1 MQEALAANDDIKSI
15 LGMFDASLGK
25 QSNETSGRAIL
36 ARQRESDT
44 STFHFI
50 DNLSRAI
57 RHLGRVVIDL
67 VPHVYSG
74 PRILRI
80 VGEDGESKNVPV
92 NQPVPNPQADPQALE
107 TQQALD
113 KVYDLTTGRY
123 DVVVDTGPG
132 FNTKREEAAVQMTE
146 LIRAYPAAAQV
157 MMDLLAKNLD
167 WPGAD
172 EIAERFKAMLP
183 PQLQGVNPETQALQ
197 QQLMAVQQQAQQAI
211 GQLQTQLQQVQ
222 QDKTIDAKKLE
233 IDAYNAETKRLQAT
247 TTGML
252 PEQVQALVVQTLQ
265 QILASPPP
273 DSQPAN
279 PQAPQGAFLL
289 PTDNQPNNGVMNG

>member
-1 MQEALAANDDIKSI
+1 
-15 LGMFDASLGK
+15 
-25 QSNETSGRAIL
+25 L

-67 VPHVYSG
+67 IPHVYNG

-92 NQPVPNPQADPQALE
+92 NQSVPAAVPNTQTGQETSE

-183 PQLQGVNPETQALQ
+183 PQLQGVNPETQQLQ
-197 QQLMAVQQQAQQAI
+197 QQLMMLQQQAQQAI

-252 PEQVQALVVQTLQ
+252 PEQVQAMVIQTLQ

-273 DSQPAN
+273 DSQPPT

-289 PTDNQPNNGVMNG
+289 PADNQPNNGVMNG

>member
-1 MQEALAANDDIKSI
+1 
-15 LGMFDASLGK
+15 MFDASLGK

-67 VPHVYSG
+67 VPHVYNG

-92 NQPVPNPQADPQALE
+92 NQSIPADVPNAQAGQE
-107 TQQALD
+107 TGQTQQALD
-113 KVYDLTTGRY
+113 QIYDLTTGRY
-123 DVVVDTGPG
+123 DVVVETGPSY
-132 FNTKREEAAVQMTE
+132 NTKREEAATQMVE
-146 LIRAYPAAAQV
+146 MMRAYPQGAPLMV
-157 MMDLLAKNLD
+157 DLLAKNLD

-183 PQLQGVNPETQALQ
+183 PQVQGVNPEAQALQ
-197 QQLMAVQQQAQQAI
+197 QQLMQMQQQAMQQI
-211 GQLQTQLQQVQ
+211 SQLQQQ
-222 QDKTIDAKKLE
+222 NEQLKQDKLIDAKKLE
-233 IDAYNAETKRLQAT
+233 IDAYNAETNRLKAAS
-247 TTGML
+247 TGLL
-252 PEQVQALVVQTLQ
+252 PEQVQAMVIQTLQ

-273 DSQPAN
+273 DSQP
-279 PQAPQGAFLL
+279 PTSQAPQGAFLL
-289 PTDNQPNNGVMNG
+289 PADNQPNNGVMNG